1 VWLTNYSTHRHAKNS
16 NEAIRHCLHM
26 TLEETPATK
35 LPPVSVV
42 MPVHNGRPF
51 IDESIQSILDQTF
64 SDFEFVILDDG
75 STDGS
80 GARLCEWALKDSRIR
95 LCSSPEKFGL
105 SGSSNVVVQKSR
117 APLIA
122 RMDADDVSHPDRL
135 KRQLEVLQRRPEVAA
150 VGTLCDGIDAV
161 GRVIRPRDRWRIVRR
176 SPYIPFPHGSVMFR
190 REAFEAVGGYRKE
203 FSGGEDQDLFFR
215 MTAKGSVVTLP
226 DTLYH
231 YRYHSDNS
239 TILSNSKNLKE
250 NGSQNGNHLAE
261 YYMLGAMR
269 LWSGQPPNIFPALLA
284 KKAFTWDTKTLV
296 TFASASWGSLNPAS
310 LRFFL
315 RSLIHARDLLAS
327 VRVKD
332 GRPYEWRSE

>member
-1 VWLTNYSTHRHAKNS
+1 
-16 NEAIRHCLHM
+16 M
-26 TLEETPATK
+26 TLEEMPSTK

-64 SDFEFVILDDG
+64 SDFEFVILDDA

-80 GARLCEWALKDSRIR
+80 SACLREWALKDTRIR
-95 LCSSPEKFGL
+95 LSSSREKLGL
-105 SGSSNVVVQKSR
+105 SGSSNAVVQESR

-135 KRQLEVLQRRPEVAA
+135 KRQLAILQHHPEVAA
-150 VGTLCDGIDAV
+150 VGTLCDGIDAR
-161 GRVIRPRDRWRIVRR
+161 GCVIRPRDRWRIVRR
-176 SPYIPFPHGSVMFR
+176 SRYIPFPHGSVMFR
-190 REAFEAVGGYRKE
+190 REAFEAVGGYREE
-203 FSGGEDQDLFFR
+203 FSGGEDQDLFSR

-231 YRYHSDNS
+231 YRYHSDNT
-239 TILSNSKNLKE
+239 TILSSNENLRQ
-250 NGSQNGNHLAE
+250 NGSQNGDHLAA

-269 LWSGQPPNIFPALLA
+269 LWSGHPPNIFPSLLA
-284 KKAFTWDTKTLV
+284 KKAITWDTRTLV
-296 TFASASWGSLNPAS
+296 TFASAYWGSVNPAS

-332 GRPYEWRSE
+332 GRSYEWRSE